1 MQNVKIVVYGLVS
14 RSESCPTEFGSQC
27 VWISHGDRLTFGAIE
42 YLKKK
47 PTCPDGGAVTA
58 REEADAVLCSK
69 DKPLQQTVVAMEH
82 VPRHRVLVVLTAAG
96 VGGVGEAGV
105 DGDDK
110 VDRSK
115 SALRIFADDSLD
127 GVKQHSCTGSCA
139 CSQERACLAEAL
151 LTCAAQ
157 RFGACR

>member
-110 VDRSK
+110 VPDFIEPTGHHII
-115 SALRIFADDSLD
+115 ALDQQIGRLHRHH
-127 GVKQHSCTGSCA
+127 KHSGCVGWSGIY
-139 CSQERACLAEAL
+139 L
-151 LTCAAQ
+151 LSRT
-157 RFGACR
+157 RGIMLV

>member
-1 MQNVKIVVYGLVS
+1 MQNVKTLVFGLMS
-14 RSESCPTEFGSQC
+14 RSESCPPELWSQC

-47 PTCPDGGAVTA
+47 PTCPDGAAVTA

-96 VGGVGEAGV
+96 AGGVGEAGV

-127 GVKQHSCTGSCA
+127 GVKQHSCRGSFA
-139 CSQERACLAEAL
+139 CSRELACLAGAL
-151 LTCAAQ
+151 LTFAAQ
-157 RFGACR
+157 KFGACR